1 MVIGFVLVEL
11 FLGFLLASVSN
22 ATQPRPSSGGR
33 LISITFA
40 TVSYGQRLS
49 GPEVGFQRAY
59 EAFGA
64 DHLVTGSDYPLL
76 QDYETCKETFVISSG
91 STCRLPIATRS
102 CITTCRRCSALH
114 FSAGAGRLACCRG
127 INLAYT
133 CWIVAAGQQGRS

>member
-1 MVIGFVLVEL
+1 MLPSMVIGFILAEL
-11 FLGFLLASVSN
+11 FLGL
-22 ATQPRPSSGGR
+22 TRPRPSSGGASPPLPSR
-33 LISITFA
+33 LYRTAKGSA
-40 TVSYGQRLS
+40 A
-49 GPEVGFQRAY
+49 EVGFQRAY